1 MAGKV
6 SQCKGQHKQKKVDRL
21 TRAERRARMLERQA
35 AWLEHWVA
43 LAKAFVEGLLGT
55 EVQGLLGRPAGKWGD
70 RAEQVEVRAS
80 CNECQRKWRS
90 WFRRNGTYPRTLV
103 LEGLV
108 VALRVP
114 RLRCACG
121 GTVDLSFSVFAPYER
136 ISPELAERLREA
148 LGLGMTLGQVGA
160 VTAPA
165 NGGPLA
171 KSTINARV
179 LEAVRLVSAFHQ
191 EALER
196 VPAVVLLDGIYV
208 TVLEPTGERFVD
220 AKGRERARVRRQ
232 KLCLLVAYGVDPTD
246 GRWWVLDWERAKGE
260 DQESWGRLLER
271 LRQRGLTA
279 EQGLKLIVSDGSEG
293 LAAALGLVDLGP
305 GVKHQLCVFHK
316 LRNVWQA
323 VKGVLPE
330 AQAVKEAKKEAKEA
344 RRQRRREVV
353 KEAAA
358 IYQGADRAE
367 ILRRRD
373 EFVAKWRESEPEA
386 VATLL
391 RDFEQTL
398 VYLEVQGAAASR
410 AERWDV
416 RYLRTTSALERLN
429 RRLREMVRRVILL
442 HSAAGLE
449 VRVYLTLLRAGEVLI
464 PKGEDWL
471 EVMERELAA
480 A

>member
-6 SQCKGQHKQKKVDRL
+6 SQGKGRHKHRKVDRL
-21 TRAERRARMLERQA
+21 TRLERKARLLQRRQA
-35 AWLEHWVA
+35 WVEQWVA
-43 LAKAFVEGLLGT
+43 LAKTFVERLLGR
-55 EVQGLLGRPAGKWGD
+55 EVQDLLGRPAGKWGD
-70 RAEQVEVRAS
+70 RAEHVAVRAS

-108 VALRVP
+108 VGLLVP

-121 GTVDLSFSVFAPYER
+121 GTVDLTFSVFAPYER

-160 VTAPA
+160 LTAPA

-179 LEAVRLVSAFHQ
+179 LEAARLVDAFHR
-191 EALER
+191 EALEQ
-196 VPAVVLLDGIYV
+196 VPGVVLLDGIYV
-208 TVLEPTGERFVD
+208 TVMEPTGERFVD
-220 AKGRERARVRRQ
+220 AKGRDQARVRRQ
-232 KLCLLVAYGVDPTD
+232 KVCLLVAYGVDPT
-246 GRWWVLDWERAKGE
+246 REQWWVLDWERAKQE
-260 DQESWGRLLER
+260 DQGSWERLLER

-279 EQGLKLIVSDGSEG
+279 ERGLRLIVSDGGDG
-293 LAAALGLVDLGP
+293 LAAALGLVNLGA

-323 VKGVLPE
+323 VKKVVVEGQR
-330 AQAVKEAKKEAKEA
+330 AKEAKEA

-353 KEAAA
+353 KAAAA
-358 IYQGADRAE
+358 IYQGVDRAE

-373 EFVAKWRESEPEA
+373 EFVAQWQESEPEA

-391 RDFEQTL
+391 RDFDQTL
-398 VYLEVQGAAASR
+398 VYLEVQAAAALR
-410 AERWDV
+410 GECWEA
-416 RYLRTTSALERLN
+416 RYLRTTSGLERLN
-429 RRLREMVRRVILL
+429 RRLREMARRVVLL

-449 VRVYLTLLRAGEVLI
+449 VRVYLTLLRAGELLI
-464 PKGEDWL
+464 PKGADWL
-471 EVMERELAA
+471 EVMENELAA